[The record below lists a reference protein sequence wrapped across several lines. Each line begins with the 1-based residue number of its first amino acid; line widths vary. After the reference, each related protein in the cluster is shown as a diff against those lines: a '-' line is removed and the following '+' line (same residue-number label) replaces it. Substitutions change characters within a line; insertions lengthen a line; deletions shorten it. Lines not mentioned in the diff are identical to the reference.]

1 MRVNESCAN
10 CLYGKQEAISKDP
23 GFLAEVRDI
32 IDGRRD
38 SDTAP
43 YLVYLFG
50 KAYEKH
56 IGQRSPFAEKK
67 KAFNDLVL
75 QAENE
80 IRRKIASS
88 GDPVRTA
95 LLFSRIGNYID
106 FGALKEVDE
115 NAFLAL
121 LDNAAA
127 GAGQTDAGRN
137 SAAQLTEE
145 GIRSFKEACAEGRHF
160 LLIADNCG
168 EIVLDKLLLEELKN
182 TYPQL
187 AFTVLVRGGE
197 VLNDVT
203 AEDAAY
209 AGIDRFAKV
218 VSNGLAIAGTVYPL
232 LSDEAKAALDGAD
245 VILAKGQGNYES
257 LSHQGRHIYY
267 SFLCKCDLFTGR
279 FQVPPLTGL
288 FIEEH
293 DAAGKCLPE
302 F

>member
-23 GFLAEVRDI
+23 GFLAEIREI

-38 SDTAP
+38 TDTAP

-75 QAENE
+75 QAEKE

-115 NAFLAL
+115 NAFLAM
-121 LDNAAA
+121 LDDAAA
-127 GAGQTDAGRN
+127 GAAQTDVGRS

-160 LLIADNCG
+160 PVSRADERQFYMPVLLRSAVTVGFSPGSSPQPGC
-168 EIVLDKLLLEELKN
+168 KLQRII
-182 TYPQL
+182 P
-187 AFTVLVRGGE
+187 FFR
-197 VLNDVT
+197 
-203 AEDAAY
+203 
-209 AGIDRFAKV
+209 
-218 VSNGLAIAGTVYPL
+218 
-232 LSDEAKAALDGAD
+232 
-245 VILAKGQGNYES
+245 
-257 LSHQGRHIYY
+257 
-267 SFLCKCDLFTGR
+267 
-279 FQVPPLTGL
+279 
-288 FIEEH
+288 
-293 DAAGKCLPE
+293 
-302 F
+302 